1 MIRNV
6 GMIVEKCYAYYG
18 QNKVNINEIDI
29 EMIEDDEDA
38 YGDLIKYTFD
48 TLNRGVK
55 EKEVDFFHH
64 ANTVESD
71 GSGVPRN
78 IEISNIQKNINQN
91 HPWYKCMA
99 NPSHQAD
106 PENNSKCVMKT
117 DLGMCEP
124 RPKNINDANH
134 PNYDTYIYA
143 WDGKTAR
150 SVGNTFPSINNE
162 LYSQLDN
169 SSRTV
174 SDETSCMVA
183 LAGLPAGA
191 TAWGA
196 RGEYAAAKAASKWLG
211 RAVAGTGIGM
221 AVMALSAA
229 AYGGYC
235 MIDRGT
241 DEHGVKYENVPWNV
255 IGPMI
260 FVHQLLLNIIWEII
274 INLYPKR

>member
-1 MIRNV
+1 MCH
-6 GMIVEKCYAYYG
+6 E
-18 QNKVNINEIDI
+18 
-29 EMIEDDEDA
+29 
-38 YGDLIKYTFD
+38 
-48 TLNRGVK
+48 NR
-55 EKEVDFFHH
+55 
-64 ANTVESD
+64 
-71 GSGVPRN
+71 
-78 IEISNIQKNINQN
+78 
-91 HPWYKCMA
+91 
-99 NPSHQAD
+99 
-106 PENNSKCVMKT
+106 
-117 DLGMCEP
+117 LGMCEP

-235 MIDRGT
+235 MIDQGT

-255 IGPMI
+255 IGPYDLCPSTTIKYNMGDNNKPI
-260 FVHQLLLNIIWEII
+260 SEKIDALPVSSTTCEGRDPNGPKNFKPSDNWREAFLT
-274 INLYPKR
+274 YPNETQENTPRHKRPPRSKRRRYGR

>member
-1 MIRNV
+1 
-6 GMIVEKCYAYYG
+6 
-18 QNKVNINEIDI
+18 
-29 EMIEDDEDA
+29 
-38 YGDLIKYTFD
+38 
-48 TLNRGVK
+48 
-55 EKEVDFFHH
+55 
-64 ANTVESD
+64 
-71 GSGVPRN
+71 
-78 IEISNIQKNINQN
+78 
-91 HPWYKCMA
+91 MA

-106 PENNSKCVMKT
+106 PENNSKCAVMKT

-191 TAWGA
+191 TAWG
-196 RGEYAAAKAASKWLG
+196 RVVSTPLPKQRASGW
-211 RAVAGTGIGM
+211 AG
-221 AVMALSAA
+221 L
-229 AYGGYC
+229 
-235 MIDRGT
+235 
-241 DEHGVKYENVPWNV
+241 
-255 IGPMI
+255 
-260 FVHQLLLNIIWEII
+260 
-274 INLYPKR
+274 